1 MEAAAAALGP
11 AESDRSRE
19 QRAFE
24 TALDE
29 AEDLIRDALNTARRR
44 VYFHLCSVLP
54 DMDEG
59 LRLDADGFGAERQRR
74 KAKEPAAPVSGEA
87 PSPEPK

>member
-54 DMDEG
+54 DMDED
-59 LRLDADGFGAERQRR
+59 LRLDAYGFGAERQPRR
-74 KAKEPAAPVSGEA
+74 SKEPAAPVSGET